1 MVLAGGR
8 VVESGPVREVLAAP
22 EHEITRELVEAAQ
35 LSVPEVR
42 A

>member
-1 MVLAGGR
+1 M
-8 VVESGPVREVLAAP
+8 REVLAAP
-22 EHEITRELVEAAQ
+22 EQEITRELVEAAQ